1 MVDGAE
7 ALSQYMM
14 TVSRR
19 SVLTGLAALPAAPA
33 LAMTADPPLVDA
45 ALMLAVDASASID
58 RGLLDFQLRGHAA
71 AFRHKA
77 VEEAISRSGGNG
89 IAVTLAQ
96 FAGPET
102 LTTLVPWRVL
112 KTSADCEGLAATIDS
127 APGVFMGGATALG
140 SAVVQAVAL
149 LDAAPYRTDRR
160 TLDIV
165 SNGFSNAGIDPR
177 SARGYAAGANV
188 TVNGLAILNEYD
200 WLETYFAENV
210 IAGRG
215 SFVRTADDLNSFAG
229 VLLGKLVTEMV

>member
-7 ALSQYMM
+7 ALSPYMIS
-14 TVSRR
+14 VSRR
-19 SVLTGLAALPAAPA
+19 SVLAGLAALPAAPA
-33 LAMTADPPLVDA
+33 LAATTALPPVDA

-58 RGLLDFQLRGHAA
+58 QGLLDFQLRGHAA
-71 AFRHKA
+71 AFRNRA
-77 VEEAISRSGGNG
+77 VEEAISRSGSNG
-89 IAVTLAQ
+89 IAVMLAQ

-112 KTSADCEGLAATIDS
+112 KSGADCEGFAATIDA
-127 APGVFMGGATALG
+127 APGVFMGGSTALG

-149 LDAAPYRTDRR
+149 LDEAPYRTGKR